1 MVGVKSKS
9 AVPPDVKAKTA
20 FPPDVRRFLAQPR
33 YAVVATINPDGSPHQ
48 AVIWYLLE
56 DDTVVLNSKVGRRWP
71 SNALRDPRI
80 SLTVEE
86 GLDYAVITGRLE
98 EIPDRE
104 LAQEHIAAMA
114 VRYDGPEAAARQV
127 PVYRSQERISF
138 RLAPSRAEMRKG

>member
-20 FPPDVRRFLAQPR
+20 VPPDVRRFLAQPR

-56 DDTVVLNSKVGRRWP
+56 GDTVVLNSKVGRRWP